1 MPSCRRPRRKGG
13 TADRAVS
20 AAAPRMPTA
29 LGALIRRLMPRP
41 RRHRSARKPGP
52 HSAWW
57 LDLLAALI
65 SLITGFGFGPGVLDA
80 EGVGDPLV
88 RGVSLPVDAVRVDLQ
103 QDGAGTSG
111 GMRRTGT
118 VGRTVGTETDK

>member
-1 MPSCRRPRRKGG
+1 MEVYVWARWERLRRP
-13 TADRAVS
+13 
-20 AAAPRMPTA
+20 
-29 LGALIRRLMPRP
+29 
-41 RRHRSARKPGP
+41 SAR
-52 HSAWW
+52 
-57 LDLLAALI
+57 LLAFDLAFQVAC
-65 SLITGFGFGPGVLDA
+65 SLPSSPSSPGSDSDRELLDA

-88 RGVSLPVDAVRVDLQ
+88 RGVSLPVDAGRVDLQ

>member
-1 MPSCRRPRRKGG
+1 M
-13 TADRAVS
+13 
-20 AAAPRMPTA
+20 
-29 LGALIRRLMPRP
+29 
-41 RRHRSARKPGP
+41 
-52 HSAWW
+52 
-57 LDLLAALI
+57 
-65 SLITGFGFGPGVLDA
+65 DA

>member
-1 MPSCRRPRRKGG
+1 MK
-13 TADRAVS
+13 
-20 AAAPRMPTA
+20 
-29 LGALIRRLMPRP
+29 
-41 RRHRSARKPGP
+41 
-52 HSAWW
+52 
-57 LDLLAALI
+57 
-65 SLITGFGFGPGVLDA
+65 FGDA

-118 VGRTVGTETDK
+118 VSIHPVPDLGWCC

>member
-1 MPSCRRPRRKGG
+1 MKVYVWARWERLHRPC
-13 TADRAVS
+13 
-20 AAAPRMPTA
+20 
-29 LGALIRRLMPRP
+29 
-41 RRHRSARKPGP
+41 AR
-52 HSAWW
+52 
-57 LDLLAALI
+57 LLAFDLAFQDAC
-65 SLITGFGFGPGVLDA
+65 SLPRSPSSPGSDFGPGVLDA

-118 VGRTVGTETDK
+118 VGEDRRDGDR

>member
-1 MPSCRRPRRKGG
+1 VKVYVWARWERLRRP
-13 TADRAVS
+13 
-20 AAAPRMPTA
+20 
-29 LGALIRRLMPRP
+29 
-41 RRHRSARKPGP
+41 SARLLAFDP
-52 HSAWW
+52 AFQ
-57 LDLLAALI
+57 DLLAALI
-65 SLITGFGFGPGVLDA
+65 SLITGYGFGPGVLDA

-118 VGRTVGTETDK
+118 VGEDRRDGDR